1 MKSQARIHS
10 HVTFSAALRSSE
22 LLGFR
27 CLPWLPGKK
36 LPRHAGEKQTKKKKP
51 QELGEHQT
59 RHQTRMYF
67 FHGLKF
73 VKSPVV
79 KQTWHTRK
87 QT

>member
-1 MKSQARIHS
+1 MSPFPQLS
-10 HVTFSAALRSSE
+10 ALRSCWVSAVSR
-22 LLGFR
+22 G
-27 CLPWLPGKK
+27 CP
-36 LPRHAGEKQTKKKKP
+36 EKNFQDMLERNKRKKKKP